1 MLSSA
6 GDCRNICRQM
16 ESTFEANKIL
26 AGVQNWVDSF
36 VVDMN
41 LCPFAKTELT
51 RNRVRFVVSAAN
63 SELLLLAALQAE
75 LELLNDDQSVETTLL
90 IHPGILRD
98 FDAYNQFLNYAEAL
112 IKQMA
117 LEGIYQI
124 ASFHPDYRFEGSDP
138 AAAENYTNRSPYPM
152 LHLLREE
159 SLERAIASYPEVE
172 QIPRRNIEL
181 MRRLG
186 KTELLKFGRA
196 SLLESA
202 KGQS

>member
-1 MLSSA
+1 M
-6 GDCRNICRQM
+6 D
-16 ESTFEANKIL
+16 STLDASKIV
-26 AGVQNWVDSF
+26 AVVRNWVDRF
-36 VVDMN
+36 VVGMN
-41 LCPFAKTELT
+41 LCPFANTELT
-51 RNRVRFVVSAAN
+51 GNRVRFTVSAAN
-63 SELLLLAALQAE
+63 SEDLLLAELQAE
-75 LELLNDDQSVETTLL
+75 LELLNSNRCIETTLL
-90 IHPGILRD
+90 IHPEVLRE

-159 SLERAIASYPEVE
+159 SLERAISGYPDVE

-181 MRRLG
+181 MRGLG
-186 KTELLKFGRA
+186 ETKLLKIRRA
-196 SLLESA
+196 CLLESA
-202 KGQS
+202 APENDKIRARDTAD

>member
-1 MLSSA
+1 M
-6 GDCRNICRQM
+6 DN
-16 ESTFEANKIL
+16 TFDASKIV
-26 AGVQNWVDSF
+26 AVVRNWVDRF
-36 VVDMN
+36 VVGMN

-51 RNRVRFVVSAAN
+51 RNRVRFTVSAAN
-63 SELLLLAALQAE
+63 SEDLLLAELQTE
-75 LELLNDDQSVETTLL
+75 LELLNNNRCVETTLL
-90 IHPGILRD
+90 IHPSVLRD

-124 ASFHPDYRFEGSDP
+124 ASFHPDYRFEGSAP
-138 AAAENYTNRSPYPM
+138 TAAENYTNRSPYPM

-159 SLERAIASYPEVE
+159 SLERAIARYPDVE

-186 KTELLKFGRA
+186 ETKLLKIRRA
-196 SLLESA
+196 YLL
-202 KGQS
+202 QSSTAENNENRQRDIAD

>member
-1 MLSSA
+1 M
-6 GDCRNICRQM
+6 G
-16 ESTFEANKIL
+16 STFEASKIV
-26 AGVQNWVDSF
+26 AVVQNWVDSF
-36 VVDMN
+36 VVGMN

-51 RNRVRFVVSAAN
+51 GNRVRFTVSAAN
-63 SELLLLAALQAE
+63 SEDLLLAELQAE
-75 LELLNDDQSVETTLL
+75 LELLDSDQCIETTLL

-159 SLERAIASYPEVE
+159 SLEIAISGYPDVE
-172 QIPRRNIEL
+172 QIPRRNLEL
-181 MRRLG
+181 ILRLG
-186 KTELLKFGRA
+186 ETQVLKIGRA
-196 SLLESA
+196 FLLESSA
-202 KGQS
+202 NPRL

>member
-1 MLSSA
+1 M
-6 GDCRNICRQM
+6 D
-16 ESTFEANKIL
+16 STSDASKIV
-26 AGVQNWVDSF
+26 AVVRNWVDRF
-36 VVDMN
+36 VVGMN

-51 RNRVRFVVSAAN
+51 GNRVRFTVSAAN
-63 SELLLLAALQAE
+63 SEDLLLAELQAE
-75 LELLNDDQSVETTLL
+75 LELLNSNRSIETTLL
-90 IHPGILRD
+90 IHPEVLRE

-124 ASFHPDYRFEGSDP
+124 ASFHPDYIFEGSDP

-159 SLERAIASYPEVE
+159 SLERAIARYPDVE

-186 KTELLKFGRA
+186 ETKLLKIRRA
-196 SLLESA
+196 CLLQSSA
-202 KGQS
+202 TENSEKRQRDTAD

>member
-1 MLSSA
+1 M
-6 GDCRNICRQM
+6 DN
-16 ESTFEANKIL
+16 TFDASKIV
-26 AGVQNWVDSF
+26 AVVRNWVDRF
-36 VVDMN
+36 VVGMN

-51 RNRVRFVVSAAN
+51 RNRFRFTVSAAN
-63 SELLLLAALQAE
+63 SEDLLLAELQTE
-75 LELLNDDQSVETTLL
+75 LELLNNNRCIETTLL
-90 IHPGILRD
+90 IHPSVLRD

-124 ASFHPDYRFEGSDP
+124 ASFHPDYRFEGSAP
-138 AAAENYTNRSPYPM
+138 TAAENYTNRSPYPM

-159 SLERAIASYPEVE
+159 SLERAIARYPDVE

-186 KTELLKFGRA
+186 ETKLLKIRRA
-196 SLLESA
+196 YLL
-202 KGQS
+202 QSSTAENNENRQRDIAD